1 MSIRFGL
8 IQELYVLDGTNR
20 VSYGIAAFADAKTN
34 GSATIVDAV
43 RDITSN
49 REKLAALIRR
59 CNRLRLSDIHLHDV
73 IEDFLASDIPW
84 MHTVCGIYMIFA
96 WRVIENLFG
105 FPPDTKAGGV

>member
-73 IEDFLASDIPW
+73 IEDFLASDIP
-84 MHTVCGIYMIFA
+84 
-96 WRVIENLFG
+96 
-105 FPPDTKAGGV
+105 